1 MHTLITSARFVL
13 AMALLLIVACGGES
27 EPAGLG
33 GSPPAATTGA
43 AGPTALASPAEG
55 PSLETPTPEAP
66 TAEATADPSPTA
78 PPAVSLTP
86 RAVAE
91 AELATARR
99 LESEGNFAAATAIY
113 VATATG
119 GPAELRGEAL
129 LGAARLMLA
138 SDQPQQ
144 ARAIL
149 EPFVATVAGR
159 DLAGHYL
166 LARSYAA
173 LELWQESVDQYELY
187 LQSDRPAIAYAYLD
201 RGRALRSLDR
211 PAEAAAS
218 AEAGI
223 ALGLTAAAKRT
234 FVLFTAESYEQ
245 AGALGTALAW
255 YQRLLSTGTV
265 ADQALSLA
273 RIASIKRL
281 QADPTAASDV
291 QRLLAGYPTT
301 AEALAELAA
310 ALARGEPVAPTV
322 SGLIY
327 YRHFDYTAAATAF
340 AAQIGQAPQA
350 LASAEAYYY
359 KAAIEESR
367 GELEAALA
375 SYALA
380 VQLNPGSPIADDAL
394 WWQGRILEDGGKHDE
409 AAGLF
414 AQIVTAYPNSTWAS
428 AAAFRRGLIPYREG
442 LFGAASAAWDQRLTV
457 VTDAGDRGR
466 LALWQ
471 GKATLKD
478 GDQGLARSLLEPLTI
493 VNEDDYTGI
502 RALALLENRHEQPR
516 ATREAALDLSPA
528 FDWQAAEAWLSLR
541 TGAAIG
547 RVWSGDRRWT
557 RALELWLV
565 GRVSEGD
572 DEAFGLIEAYAGN
585 AVAMYT
591 LARDLE
597 ALGRAGLSA
606 RAGQRL
612 LRVLNANPRDGL
624 PRALLSLSYPAAF
637 SASVQ
642 RHSASAGISPLLLL
656 AFVRQESFFDPRAES
671 GAGALGLSQVL
682 PTTGR
687 TIAATLGVGDYDA
700 DKLLSADFNLRFGA
714 SYMASQLA
722 EFDEELFVALAA
734 YNAGPAAARRW
745 RAAAGTDADLFLET
759 VEFTETRL
767 YVQFVAENYAI
778 YRYLYGGE
786 TAPTLPP

>member
-1 MHTLITSARFVL
+1 
-13 AMALLLIVACGGES
+13 
-27 EPAGLG
+27 
-33 GSPPAATTGA
+33 
-43 AGPTALASPAEG
+43 
-55 PSLETPTPEAP
+55 
-66 TAEATADPSPTA
+66 
-78 PPAVSLTP
+78 
-86 RAVAE
+86 
-91 AELATARR
+91 
-99 LESEGNFAAATAIY
+99 
-113 VATATG
+113 
-119 GPAELRGEAL
+119 
-129 LGAARLMLA
+129 MLA

-149 EPFVATVAGR
+149 ELFVAAAAGR

-173 LELWQESVDQYELY
+173 LELWQESLDQYDLY
-187 LQSDRPAIAYAYLD
+187 LLSGRPAIAYAYLD

-223 ALGLTAAAKRT
+223 ALGLTAAAERT
-234 FVLFTAESYEQ
+234 CVLFTAESYEQ
-245 AGALGTALAW
+245 AGVLGTALAW
-255 YQRLLSTGTV
+255 YQRLLSTGSF

-301 AEALAELAA
+301 SEALEELDE
-310 ALARGEPVAPTV
+310 ALARGELVAPTV

-327 YRHFDYTAAATAF
+327 YRHFDYAAAATAF
-340 AAQIGQAPQA
+340 EAQIGGGAPQA
-350 LASAEAYYY
+350 SASAEAYYY

-442 LFGAASAAWDQRLTV
+442 LFGAASAAWGQGLIV
-457 VTDAGDRGR
+457 VADAGDRGR

-502 RALALLENRHEQPR
+502 RALSLLENRHDQPM

-528 FDWQAAEAWLSLR
+528 FDWQAAKAWLSLR

-547 RVWSGDRRWT
+547 RVWSGDPRWT

-671 GAGALGLSQVL
+671 SAGALGLSQVL

-687 TIAATLGVGDYDA
+687 TIVATLGVGDYDA
-700 DKLLSADFNLRFGA
+700 DRLLTADFNLRFGA

-722 EFDEELFVALAA
+722 EFDDELFVALAA

-759 VEFTETRL
+759 VEFTETRI